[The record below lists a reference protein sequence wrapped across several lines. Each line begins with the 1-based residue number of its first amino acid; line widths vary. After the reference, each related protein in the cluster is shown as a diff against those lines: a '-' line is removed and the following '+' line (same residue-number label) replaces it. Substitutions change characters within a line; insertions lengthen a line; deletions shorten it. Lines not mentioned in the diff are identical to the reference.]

1 MTCVLFSKQNKL
13 EVKFRTKKIPQYVK
27 IFDSHVVVK
36 FREKKKKEKKNL
48 RQKAKCGSMH
58 L

>member
-27 IFDSHVVVK
+27 IFDSHVVLK
-36 FREKKKKEKKNL
+36 FRKKEKRNKKP
-48 RQKAKCGSMH
+48 QTKSQMW
-58 L
+58 